1 MNEILS
7 KKQLEIF
14 KLLRDGFS
22 IQEIAEIELSNDT
35 MIKSIKQGKIA
46 EKDNKEELEKKKSY
60 IRKVKSVIKKKLE
73 NEFQKIA
80 KSLRLDLDLSQV
92 AGDTGRTGLMFGFD
106 WVHNTKVYLFF
117 TEKEGIIVW
126 YEHECSPRCTEM
138 CEMTLN
144 SIIDERRIVL
154 PANGTKDSNLSK
166 FRLLIEEIKRKSDYD
181 DR

>member
-7 KKQLEIF
+7 KQQLEIY

-22 IQEIAEIELSNDT
+22 IQKIAEIELSNEIT
-35 MIKSIKQGKIA
+35 TKSIKKGKIA
-46 EKDNKEELEKKKSY
+46 EKDNEEELEKKKNY
-60 IRKVKSVIKKKLE
+60 IRKVKSVIKKKFE

-92 AGDTGRTGLMFGFD
+92 SGDTGRTGLMFGFD

-126 YEHECSPRCTEM
+126 YEHECSPRCNEM
-138 CEMTLN
+138 CEKTLN
-144 SIIDERRIVL
+144 SIIDERNVFL
-154 PANGTKDSNLSK
+154 PSSGAKLANLSK
-166 FRLLIEEIKRKSDYD
+166 FRLLVEEIKKKSDYD
-181 DR
+181 EK